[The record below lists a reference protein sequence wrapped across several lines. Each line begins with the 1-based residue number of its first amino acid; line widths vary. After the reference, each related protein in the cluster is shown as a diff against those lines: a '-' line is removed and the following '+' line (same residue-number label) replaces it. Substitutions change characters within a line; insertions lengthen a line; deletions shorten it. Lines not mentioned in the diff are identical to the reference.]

1 MCENRQDA
9 CSTLVGARK
18 IARYLESP
26 LGLLWLVDGE
36 RLFSAIEMK
45 TLLLISLLPF
55 CFLSAQGQSGRP
67 NIVLFLVDDL
77 GLMDTSV
84 PMLTDGKGNPVR
96 HPLNDWYR
104 TPHIERLAE
113 NGIRFS
119 NFYAHTVC
127 SPTRISIMTGQNAA
141 RHRTTQFISPNG
153 KNTGEQGPEAWNW
166 TGLRSES
173 VTLPGLL
180 REAGYRTIH
189 VGKAHFAPPEHEG
202 EDPSTLGFD
211 VNVAGCSYGQPGSYY
226 AEDGYGNLNPKRQ
239 HRAVPDLEEY
249 HRTDT
254 FLTEALTIE
263 AKARIDESL
272 EMQKPFYLYLSHY
285 AVHGPFQSDPRFADD
300 YEDPS
305 KGKNGE
311 AFATLVAGVDK
322 SLGDLVAHLEAKGIA
337 ENTLILFMG
346 DNGSASPFGKGDEIR
361 SSAPL
366 RGKKGTLW
374 EGGTRVPFI
383 AAWARPNARNSVQ
396 KSVTIKPGGVQEQMG
411 ICYDVFPTFLAIA
424 GASVPLEHVVDGQ
437 DLRKL
442 FTGVRDRSRDEAFL
456 SHFPHKHTSS
466 YFTTYRDGK
475 WKLIY
480 RYYPDTNEG
489 EAHHRLYNL
498 DTDPSES
505 VDLAQRHPERVQRM
519 MRAMVGTLDQ
529 MEALYPMDEGDE
541 LKPKL

>member
-1 MCENRQDA
+1 
-9 CSTLVGARK
+9 
-18 IARYLESP
+18 
-26 LGLLWLVDGE
+26 
-36 RLFSAIEMK
+36 MK
-45 TLLLISLLPF
+45 TLRIIFLL
-55 CFLSAQGQSGRP
+55 LSILVSSGFSQNESP

-84 PMLTDGKGNPVR
+84 PMLTDGKGSPVR

-104 TPHIERLAE
+104 TPHIEQLAE

-119 NFYAHTVC
+119 NFYAHSVC

-153 KNTGEQGPEAWNW
+153 KNTGEHGPDAWNW
-166 TGLRSES
+166 AGLTSEN

-180 REAGYRTIH
+180 RKAGYRTIH
-189 VGKAHFAPPEHEG
+189 IGKAHFAPPAHEG
-202 EDPSTLGFD
+202 EDPSALGFD
-211 VNVAGCSYGQPGSYY
+211 VNVAGCAYGQPGSYFG
-226 AEDGYGNLNPKRQ
+226 EDGYGNLNPKRQ
-239 HRAVPDLEEY
+239 QRAVPGLEKY

-272 EMQKPFYLYLSHY
+272 EMGQPFYLYLSHY
-285 AVHGPFQSDPRFADD
+285 AVHSPFQSDPRFTKD
-300 YEDPS
+300 YRDPE
-305 KGKNGE
+305 KGKHGE

-337 ENTLILFMG
+337 ESTLILFMG

-366 RGKKGTLW
+366 RGKKATLW

-383 AAWARPNARNSVQ
+383 AAWARPNARSGLQ
-396 KSVTIKPGGVQEQMG
+396 KSVPIEVGGVQEQMG
-411 ICYDVFPTFLAIA
+411 ICYDVFPTLLEIA
-424 GASVPLEHVVDGQ
+424 GVEAPQGHVVDGQ

-442 FTGVRDRSRDEAFL
+442 FTGKRDRSRKETFL

-466 YFTTYRDGK
+466 YFTTYRDGN
-475 WKLIY
+475 WKLVY
-480 RYYPDTNEG
+480 RYFPNADSG
-489 EAHHRLYNL
+489 ETRYAVYDL
-498 DTDPSES
+498 DADPSES
-505 VDLAQRHPERVQRM
+505 VDLSTRNPERVQRL
-519 MRAMVGTLDQ
+519 MRAMIDELEEKD
-529 MEALYPMDEGDE
+529 ALYPVNAGSEVRPE
-541 LKPKL
+541 LGL